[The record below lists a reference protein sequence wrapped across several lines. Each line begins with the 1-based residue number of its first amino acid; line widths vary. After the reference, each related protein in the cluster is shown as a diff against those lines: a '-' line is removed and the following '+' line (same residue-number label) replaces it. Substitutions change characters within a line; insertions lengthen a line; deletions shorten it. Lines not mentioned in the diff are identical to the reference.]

1 MNNALTVM
9 SLDTL
14 ADSSVNKL
22 QQVKVGTID
31 NAKLRET
38 VLVALCRKMSEAID
52 DWAWMCDP
60 RAICCLWTM

>member
-38 VLVALCRKMSEAID
+38 VLVALCRKMSEAIG

-60 RAICCLWTM
+60 RATCCLWTM